1 MILDFEQLL
10 VGVVG
15 LALVMALIASPLL
28 TLSVVALLVVGSF
41 GRSR

>member
-1 MILDFEQLL
+1 MILDIEQLL

-15 LALVMALIASPLL
+15 FALVMALIASPLL

-41 GRSR
+41 RRDR